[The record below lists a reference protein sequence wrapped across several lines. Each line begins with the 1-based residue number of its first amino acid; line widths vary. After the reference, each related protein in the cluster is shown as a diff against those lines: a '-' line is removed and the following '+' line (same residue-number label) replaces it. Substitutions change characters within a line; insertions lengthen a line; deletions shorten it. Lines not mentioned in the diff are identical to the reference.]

1 MLKNR
6 IAQFYI
12 KGNLKGSYFTER
24 LKSRSKLDKRKY
36 RYTNESK
43 KNNKNKQN
51 NFKTIESY
59 SVKKG
64 KKINFPIHKT
74 PLKNNINDKNDIL
87 KDKMSY
93 IPDIERKKSESDFI
107 NLIKALVNSKQKRHN
122 TYNNIFIKGKKDVP
136 YKPKGYDY
144 FEYIHQHPT
153 IISED
158 DDNLYSKI
166 VNDLKKYPESD
177 NYRYNN
183 SNYRYNNK
191 IQPITLN
198 RLIKNKNVLNVS
210 YTEENNK
217 KNVLKPIMQSHKYL
231 HKLDFS
237 NDTNNHLNID
247 SKNDFNDLEE
257 NNKVSKS
264 ERLNY
269 KTIDYNISPNKNLFP
284 IINNLK
290 ELHFRDKL
298 INNNNNYTI
307 NQKDYRKSDIFNLI
321 NDDFS
326 KNKSSEKYLFKK
338 NYMPQIIENDKKTSI
353 IRVGWSPKSTK
364 NKSRIGVSSVSFN
377 ILNPDV
383 KSFSPI
389 KKEVDLMNNNNFEKP
404 PLMSEYV
411 NLCKPGDSNVR
422 KDILDG
428 LKNNQN
434 LYHRKNYCA
443 AYCDL
448 HKEYKDLI
456 NDMF

>member
-12 KGNLKGSYFTER
+12 KGNSKASYFTER
-24 LKSRSKLDKRKY
+24 LKSRSKLDKRKN
-36 RYTNESK
+36 RYTSDSK
-43 KNNKNKQN
+43 NSNKNKQN

-59 SVKKG
+59 SVKKE
-64 KKINFPIHKT
+64 KKINLPNHKT
-74 PLKNNINDKNDIL
+74 PIKNTLNDIL

-107 NLIKALVNSKQKRHN
+107 SLINALVNSQQKRHN
-122 TYNNIFIKGKKDVP
+122 TCNNIFMKSKKDIP

-153 IISED
+153 LISED

-177 NYRYNN
+177 NYRY
-183 SNYRYNNK
+183 YNRA
-191 IQPITLN
+191 QPITLN
-198 RLIKNKNVLNVS
+198 RLIKHKNMLNDS
-210 YTEENNK
+210 SSKENNK
-217 KNVLKPIMQSHKYL
+217 KIELKPIIAQSHKFF
-231 HKLDFS
+231 HKLNFS
-237 NDTNNHLNID
+237 NDNNKKNLNLD

-257 NNKVSKS
+257 NNKISKS

-269 KTIDYNISPNKNLFP
+269 KTIDYNNTPNKNIFP

-290 ELHFRDKL
+290 ELHFRDRL
-298 INNNNNYTI
+298 ISNNNYSTR
-307 NQKDYRKSDIFNLI
+307 NQKYYRKNDIFNLI
-321 NDDFS
+321 NDDLS

-377 ILNPDV
+377 ILNPEV

-389 KKEVDLMNNNNFEKP
+389 KKEIDSMNNNNFEKP

-411 NLCKPGDSNVR
+411 NMCKPGDSSVR
-422 KDILDG
+422 KDVLDE

-434 LYHRKNYCA
+434 IYHRKNYCA

-448 HKEYKDLI
+448 HNEYKDLI

>member
-12 KGNLKGSYFTER
+12 KENSKGSYFTER
-24 LKSRSKLDKRKY
+24 LKSRSKLDKRKN
-36 RYTNESK
+36 RYTSDSK
-43 KNNKNKQN
+43 NNNKNKLN
-51 NFKTIESY
+51 SFKTIESY
-59 SVKKG
+59 SVKKE
-64 KKINFPIHKT
+64 KKMNFPHQKT
-74 PLKNNINDKNDIL
+74 PLKNTLNDIL

-107 NLIKALVNSKQKRHN
+107 SLINALISSQQKRHN
-122 TYNNIFIKGKKDVP
+122 TCNNIFIKSKKDIP

-144 FEYIHQHPT
+144 FEYIHQHPDL
-153 IISED
+153 ISED

-166 VNDLKKYPESD
+166 VNDLKKNPEND

-183 SNYRYNNK
+183 K
-191 IQPITLN
+191 AQPITLN
-198 RLIKNKNVLNVS
+198 RLIKNKNKLNIS
-210 YTEENNK
+210 SAEGNNK
-217 KNVLKPIMQSHKYL
+217 KIELKPIISQSQKFI
-231 HKLDFS
+231 HKLEFS
-237 NDTNNHLNID
+237 NDNNKNLNLD

-257 NNKVSKS
+257 NNKISKS
-264 ERLNY
+264 DRLNY
-269 KTIDYNISPNKNLFP
+269 KTIDYTITPDKIMFP

-290 ELHFRDKL
+290 ELHFKDRL
-298 INNNNNYTI
+298 INNNNYSTR

-321 NDDFS
+321 NDDLS

-364 NKSRIGVSSVSFN
+364 NKSRIGVSSVPFN
-377 ILNPDV
+377 ILNPET
-383 KSFSPI
+383 KSLSPI
-389 KKEVDLMNNNNFEKP
+389 KKEIDSMNNNNFEKP

-411 NLCKPGDSNVR
+411 NISKPGDTSVR
-422 KDILDG
+422 KDILDK

-434 LYHRKNYCA
+434 IYHKKNYCA

-448 HKEYKDLI
+448 HNEYKDLI

>member
-12 KGNLKGSYFTER
+12 KGNSKASYFTER
-24 LKSRSKLDKRKY
+24 LKSRSKLDKRKN
-36 RYTNESK
+36 RYTSDSK
-43 KNNKNKQN
+43 NSNKNKQN

-59 SVKKG
+59 SVKKE
-64 KKINFPIHKT
+64 KKINLPNHKSPI
-74 PLKNNINDKNDIL
+74 KNTLNDIL

-107 NLIKALVNSKQKRHN
+107 SLINALVNSQQKRHN
-122 TYNNIFIKGKKDVP
+122 TCNNIFMKSKKDIP

-153 IISED
+153 LISED

-177 NYRYNN
+177 NYRY
-183 SNYRYNNK
+183 YNRA
-191 IQPITLN
+191 QPITLN
-198 RLIKNKNVLNVS
+198 RLIKHKNMLNDS
-210 YTEENNK
+210 SSKENNK
-217 KNVLKPIMQSHKYL
+217 KIELKPIIAQSHKFF
-231 HKLDFS
+231 HKLNFS
-237 NDTNNHLNID
+237 NDNNKKNLNLD

-257 NNKVSKS
+257 NNKISKS

-269 KTIDYNISPNKNLFP
+269 KTIDYNNTPNKNIFP

-290 ELHFRDKL
+290 ELHFRDRL
-298 INNNNNYTI
+298 ISNNNYSTR

-321 NDDFS
+321 NDDLS

-364 NKSRIGVSSVSFN
+364 NKSRIGVSSVPFN
-377 ILNPDV
+377 ILNPET
-383 KSFSPI
+383 KSLSPI
-389 KKEVDLMNNNNFEKP
+389 KKEIDSMNNNNFEKP

-411 NLCKPGDSNVR
+411 NINKPGDSSVR
-422 KDILDG
+422 KDILDE

-434 LYHRKNYCA
+434 IYHKKNYCA

-448 HKEYKDLI
+448 HNEYKDLI

>member
-12 KGNLKGSYFTER
+12 KENSKGSYFTER
-24 LKSRSKLDKRKY
+24 LKSRSKLDKRKN
-36 RYTNESK
+36 RYTSDSK
-43 KNNKNKQN
+43 NNNKNKLN
-51 NFKTIESY
+51 SFKTIESY
-59 SVKKG
+59 SVKKE
-64 KKINFPIHKT
+64 KKMNFPHQKT
-74 PLKNNINDKNDIL
+74 PLKNTLNDIL

-107 NLIKALVNSKQKRHN
+107 SLINALISSQQKRHN
-122 TYNNIFIKGKKDVP
+122 TCNNIFIKSKKDIP

-144 FEYIHQHPT
+144 FEYIHQHPDL
-153 IISED
+153 ISED

-166 VNDLKKYPESD
+166 VNDLKKNPEND

-183 SNYRYNNK
+183 K
-191 IQPITLN
+191 AQPITLN
-198 RLIKNKNVLNVS
+198 RLIKNKNKLNIS
-210 YTEENNK
+210 SAEGNNK
-217 KNVLKPIMQSHKYL
+217 KIELKPIISQSQKFI
-231 HKLDFS
+231 HKLEFS
-237 NDTNNHLNID
+237 NDNNKNLNLD

-257 NNKVSKS
+257 NNKISKS
-264 ERLNY
+264 DRLNY
-269 KTIDYNISPNKNLFP
+269 KTIDYTITPDKIMFP

-290 ELHFRDKL
+290 ELHFKDRL
-298 INNNNNYTI
+298 INNNNYSTR

-321 NDDFS
+321 NDDLS

-364 NKSRIGVSSVSFN
+364 NKSRIGVSSVPFN
-377 ILNPDV
+377 ILNPET
-383 KSFSPI
+383 KSLSPI
-389 KKEVDLMNNNNFEKP
+389 KKEIDSMNNNNFEKP

-411 NLCKPGDSNVR
+411 NISKPGDTSVR
-422 KDILDG
+422 KDILDE

-434 LYHRKNYCA
+434 IYHKKNYCA

-448 HKEYKDLI
+448 HNEYKDLI